1 MKKSQIAAQLY
12 TVRDFLKTPA
22 EIATSLSKI
31 KKSGFDA
38 VQLSGLGPIDDLELV
53 KMLDG
58 EGLICCATHES
69 GAKIVNETEE
79 VIEHLKR
86 LNCKYTA
93 YPWPHII
100 PKTAAEAKDAA
111 AGLEAAAVKMA
122 AAGQVLTYHNHDI
135 EFMKL
140 DGKTMLD
147 HFYDNA
153 PHLQGELDTYW
164 VQAGGANPTSWVNK
178 LKGRLPLLHLKDY
191 GIIDRKVVMTPIGMG
206 NLEWCYILTAA
217 EAGGTEWFIIEQDVC
232 QVDPFDSLK
241 LSLDFLV
248 ENFVR

>member
-22 EIATSLSKI
+22 EIAAAMTKI

-38 VQLSGLGPIDDLELV
+38 VQLSGLGPVDDFELV

-69 GAKIVNETEE
+69 GASIVNETDT

-100 PKTAAEAKDAA
+100 PRNAAEAMSMAA
-111 AGLEAAAVKMA
+111 RLEAAAVKMA
-122 AAGQVLTYHNHDI
+122 VAGQILTYHNHDI

-140 DGKTMLD
+140 DGKLMLD
-147 HFYDNA
+147 YFYDNA

-164 VQAGGANPTSWVNK
+164 VQSGGANPTSWINK

-191 GIIDRKVVMTPIGMG
+191 GIIDRKVTMMHIGGG
-206 NLEWCYILTAA
+206 NLEWCNILSAA
-217 EAGGTEWFIIEQDVC
+217 ESAGTEWFIIEQDVC
-232 QVDPFDSLK
+232 QIDPFESLK